1 MLANT
6 KTVCV
11 GRFLLDL
18 PAQATVAVSHERIA
32 GFRVEI
38 NEETADAFQTRIST
52 REHTI
57 AARGSPDD
65 EGGLDEAYDLHL
77 PNMTGRALVYGRSRG
92 YLMNGD
98 RRIDMESVSIEA
110 HGHLDGV
117 SFSLT
122 AEDSTEGRLKVA
134 EALLSRARPLRHNEI
149 PADPGFCVGRAV
161 FAEPLPSHKT
171 EHVAMHINFVDHP
184 DVAITFASMPGGL
197 TGPGLLG
204 RYADMDAEA
213 NVDELVRVTKLRQ
226 TARVVHGVEGE
237 EVLERVREL
246 DWATTYGFVWEA
258 RGMVD
263 HPLQPFLSLEL
274 HGGVSRR
281 PGEKPVNSSLDQ
293 DAVLALWDSI
303 LSSIRVRPSTPPA
316 LSTAQR

>member
-38 NEETADAFQTRIST
+38 NEETADAFQTRIGT

-57 AARGSPDD
+57 AARG
-65 EGGLDEAYDLHL
+65 
-77 PNMTGRALVYGRSRG
+77 
-92 YLMNGD
+92 
-98 RRIDMESVSIEA
+98 
-110 HGHLDGV
+110 
-117 SFSLT
+117 
-122 AEDSTEGRLKVA
+122 
-134 EALLSRARPLRHNEI
+134 LLSRVRPLRHNEI

-171 EHVAMHINFVDHP
+171 EHVAMHINIVDHP

-246 DWATTYGFVWEA
+246 DWATTYGFVWKA